1 MPATSLWI
9 QKSMEGKLKRFCERA
24 KDILG
29 GNIGKTPLE
38 KGNDMGSSGLGS

>member
-9 QKSMEGKLKRFCERA
+9 QRSMEGKLKSFCESA

-29 GNIGKTPLE
+29 GSIGKTPLE
-38 KGNDMGSSGLGS
+38 KGNDKGSSGLGS